1 MKGMDRI
8 GRILFSFYWHGE
20 EMQDRYGKKDM
31 PELEESL
38 RNAFEAVG
46 DVVLFLKQKT
56 VEPFPEEGFSPDL
69 GNTAD

>member
-1 MKGMDRI
+1 
-8 GRILFSFYWHGE
+8 
-20 EMQDRYGKKDM
+20 MQDRYGKKDM

-56 VEPFPEEGFSPDL
+56 VEPFPDEGFSADL
-69 GNTAD
+69 SDTAD